1 MTQNRW
7 KQKLVEHSVL
17 LVLVLRRFYRPG
29 VQLASENNME
39 NGGGGAGWTG
49 PDHCVKAGL
58 NLHKCTY
65 LPFICEVAET
75 EKDLFN

>member
-7 KQKLVEHSVL
+7 RQKLVEHSVL

-39 NGGGGAGWTG
+39 NGGGGRDG
-49 PDHCVKAGL
+49 PDRTTV
-58 NLHKCTY
+58 
-65 LPFICEVAET
+65 
-75 EKDLFN
+75 